1 MSVPRVAGY
10 PDLSSSG
17 ISQYTPQI
25 YALELLEKFY
35 LTTVF
40 GDIANTKYEGQIK
53 KYGDKV
59 IIRTRPDVQIG
70 DYQKNMKLNYQ
81 TPESPTVELLIDKAK
96 YYALSIDDIDK
107 VQNDIDALSEWAF
120 DGGQQLAIAID
131 SSVLNTF
138 YADAAAANKGATA
151 GVKSGAYNLGVSGTP
166 IALGKVAS
174 TGVVDV
180 LDIIVDAGT
189 VLTEQNVPL
198 TDRWIVLPPW
208 CTGNLQ
214 KGDLKRYDVV
224 GDSTAQ
230 VLRNGKLGRIG
241 NFTIYE
247 SNNLTAVTDGS
258 DSCYNIPFGHKS
270 ALTFA
275 SQLVKNETL
284 KNPDS
289 FGDLMRGL
297 QVFGWEVVKPEAM
310 GVIYAKKAAAA

>member
-1 MSVPRVAGY
+1 MSVPRVQGY

-17 ISQYTPQI
+17 LSQYTPQI

-59 IIRTRPDVQIG
+59 IIRTRPDVTIN
-70 DYQKNMKLNYQ
+70 DYIKGQKLNYE

-107 VQNDIDALSEWAF
+107 VQNDIDAMSEWAF
-120 DGGQQLAIAID
+120 DGGQQLAISID
-131 SSVLNTF
+131 SSILNAF
-138 YADAAAANKGATA
+138 YADASALNIGIAAGA
-151 GVKSGAYNLGVSGTP
+151 VSGSFNLGT
-166 IALGKVAS
+166 
-174 TGVVDV
+174 TGSPLSLNSEATTGGAVNILDV
-180 LDIIVDAGT
+180 IVDAGT

-198 TDRWIVLPPW
+198 TDRWIVLPAW
-208 CTGNLQ
+208 ATGMLQ
-214 KGDLKRYDVV
+214 KGELRRYDVV
-224 GDSTAQ
+224 GETPNQ
-230 VLRNGKLGRIG
+230 VLRNGKLGTIG
-241 NFTIYE
+241 RFTVYE
-247 SNNLTAVTDGS
+247 SNNIAGVTDGS
-258 DSCYNIPFGHKS
+258 DTCYNIPFGHKS

-297 QVFGWEVVKPEAM
+297 QVYGWEVVKPEAM
-310 GVIYAKKAAAA
+310 GVIYGKKA

>member
-1 MSVPRVAGY
+1 MSVPRAQGY

-59 IIRTRPDVQIG
+59 IIRTRPDITIS
-70 DYQKNMKLNYQ
+70 DYIKGGKLNYQ

-107 VQNDIDALSEWAF
+107 VQNDIDAMSEWAY

-131 SSVLNTF
+131 TSVINTI
-138 YADAAAANKGATA
+138 YPDASADNTGDTA
-151 GVKSGAYNLGVSGTP
+151 GVKSGAFDLGKTGSP
-166 IALGKVAS
+166 LALGKA
-174 TGVVDV
+174 TGTGIVDI
-180 LDIIVDAGT
+180 LDVIVDAGT
-189 VLTEQNVPL
+189 VLAEQNIPI
-198 TDRWIVLPPW
+198 TDRWMVLPPW
-208 CTGNLQ
+208 AIGKLC
-214 KGDLKRYDVV
+214 KGDLKRYDVL
-224 GDSTAQ
+224 GEGGTNQ
-230 VLRNGKLGRIG
+230 VIRNGKIGRIN

-247 SNNLTAVTDGS
+247 SNNYTPVTDGS
-258 DSCYNIPFGHKS
+258 DSCYNILFGHKS

-297 QVFGWEVVKPEAM
+297 QVYGFEVVKPDAM
-310 GVIYAKKAAAA
+310 GVIYAKKAAD